1 MEKRSAGGNRSQANP
16 WNNLQA
22 LVQSQPG
29 YAYPLLTTAPYP
41 QGPDAGLAWVTKTGA
56 KAGPIAPGDEILL
69 MSGNYGNVWISIWNA
84 EISNSAFVTIAR
96 APGQTPVLKS
106 LLVARTN
113 AWAFNGLK
121 VQSLQPAALSGNALV
136 AVADGGA
143 TFPTSNI
150 VFENMTISSQDNVA
164 GWSKAQWVANA
175 RTGLF
180 LRSTAGATATKC
192 ISVTASHITNVRN
205 GAAIAAN
212 QVLSR
217 G

>member
-1 MEKRSAGGNRSQANP
+1 M
-16 WNNLQA
+16 
-22 LVQSQPG
+22 
-29 YAYPLLTTAPYP
+29 
-41 QGPDAGLAWVTKTGA
+41 GPKTGA

-143 TFPTSNI
+143 TFPTS
-150 VFENMTISSQDNVA
+150 V
-164 GWSKAQWVANA
+164 SKLTLTRQCF
-175 RTGLF
+175 G
-180 LRSTAGATATKC
+180 
-192 ISVTASHITNVRN
+192 
-205 GAAIAAN
+205 
-212 QVLSR
+212 
-217 G
+217 